1 MKSNS
6 NAKHARCT
14 SSEIPFLFCS
24 CRNRHAA
31 IELSACG
38 MNIPLRNFDWRPE
51 AAIRPAK
58 SRSGAVAHTLMLLL
72 MVQSTCHMEISLA
85 WDLPRG
91 HANHFG
97 LVLCVLVKFH
107 ARKPSSLKNSLF
119 PIEIF
124 RKTDKIL
131 F

>member
-1 MKSNS
+1 MQSMRAAPVVKFHSYFVVV
-6 NAKHARCT
+6 
-14 SSEIPFLFCS
+14 EIVM
-24 CRNRHAA
+24 RA

-97 LVLCVLVKFH
+97 LVLCVYISKLEELEVPSLILVH
-107 ARKPSSLKNSLF
+107 
-119 PIEIF
+119 I
-124 RKTDKIL
+124 
-131 F
+131 

>member
-1 MKSNS
+1 MNTIITFLWRDEKSNS
-6 NAKHARCT
+6 NAKHSRRA

-24 CRNRHAA
+24 CRNRHAT

-97 LVLCVLVKFH
+97 LVLCVYISKLEELEV
-107 ARKPSSLKNSLF
+107 PSL
-119 PIEIF
+119 IEVHI
-124 RKTDKIL
+124 
-131 F
+131 